1 MRPLIWFSED
11 LKIMRRQKIILTLLL
26 QVVLLAVFMF
36 PAVATPFAQ
45 EEPGKIVLYFFWG
58 DGCPHCAKEKIYL
71 DMAKQKYPQLEVKS
85 YEVWHNGTNAAF
97 FSRMLEAAGVKSSG
111 VPVTF
116 IHTEVFAGFNDRT
129 AEKIE
134 NKIQYCIQNI
144 KTCVEPSERPL
155 TSVSREKHQIVKVPF
170 LGDIDVS
177 VISLPV
183 MTVILGGLDSF
194 NPCAFFVLFF
204 LLSLLIHAK
213 SRKRMLL
220 IGGTFVFFSGFIYLV
235 FMTAWLN
242 LFIISGQL
250 LIITVIAGIIAL
262 TVALINIKDFFFFSK
277 GVSLSIPEKAKPK
290 LFERM
295 RNLLKA
301 TSISSMLMGTVV
313 LAIAANS
320 YELLCTAGFPMVFA
334 RILTLQNLTTGQ
346 YYLYLVMYNFIY
358 VIPLATI
365 VVIFTV
371 TLGAKKLTEWQGRKL
386 KLLSGLMMFFLGL
399 ILLIDPALLNNIF
412 VAAGLLAA
420 IFILFAL
427 IIFLTKKF
435 VPQIAN

>member
-1 MRPLIWFSED
+1 MKVMRGHKVPLAV
-11 LKIMRRQKIILTLLL
+11 LL
-26 QVVLLAVFMF
+26 QVLLIVILMC
-36 PAVATPFAQ
+36 PAVATPLSQ
-45 EEPGKIVLYFFWG
+45 KETGKVVLYFFWG

-71 DMAKQKYPQLEVKS
+71 DMARKKYPQLEVKS
-85 YEVWHNGTNAAF
+85 YEVWHNGTNAVF
-97 FSRMLEAAGVKSSG
+97 FSQMLEAAGVKSSG

-129 AEKIE
+129 AEEIE

-144 KTCVEPSERPL
+144 KACVEPSERSLSP
-155 TSVSREKHQIVKVPF
+155 VSQKRHQIVKVPF
-170 LGDIDVS
+170 LGDIDLS

-213 SRKRMLL
+213 SRKRMFL
-220 IGGTFVFFSGFIYLV
+220 IGGTFVFFSGFIYFV
-235 FMTAWLN
+235 FMAAWLN
-242 LFIISGQL
+242 LFMVAGQL
-250 LIITVIAGIIAL
+250 LIITVAAGIIAL
-262 TVALINIKDFFFFSK
+262 TVAVINIKDFFFFSK

-301 TSISSMLMGTVV
+301 TSVSSMLMGTVV

-320 YELLCTAGFPMVFA
+320 YELLCTAGFPMVFT
-334 RILTLQNLTTGQ
+334 RLLTLQDLTTGQ
-346 YYLYLVMYNFIY
+346 YYLYLAMYNFVY
-358 VIPLATI
+358 VVPLATI

-371 TLGAKKLTEWQGRKL
+371 TLGAKKITEWQGRKL

-412 VAAGLLAA
+412 VAAAILAA
-420 IFILFAL
+420 VFILFAL
-427 IIFLTKKF
+427 IIFLAKKF
-435 VPQIAN
+435 APILPGKKL

>member
-1 MRPLIWFSED
+1 
-11 LKIMRRQKIILTLLL
+11 
-26 QVVLLAVFMF
+26 
-36 PAVATPFAQ
+36 
-45 EEPGKIVLYFFWG
+45 VLYFFWG
-58 DGCPHCAKEKIYL
+58 DGCPHCEKEKIYL
-71 DMAKQKYPQLEVKS
+71 DMAMKKYPQLEVKS
-85 YEVWHNGTNAAF
+85 YEVWHNGTNAVF
-97 FSRMLEAAGVKSSG
+97 FSQMLEAAGVKASG

-129 AEKIE
+129 AEEIE

-155 TSVSREKHQIVKVPF
+155 GPVSQKKHQIVEVPF
-170 LGDIDVS
+170 LGDIDLS

-213 SRKRMLL
+213 SRKRMFL
-220 IGGTFVFFSGFIYLV
+220 IGGTFVFFSGFIYFV
-235 FMTAWLN
+235 FMAAWLN
-242 LFIISGQL
+242 LFMVAGQL
-250 LIITVIAGIIAL
+250 LIITVTAGIVAL
-262 TVALINIKDFFFFSK
+262 TVAVINIKDFFFFSK

-301 TSISSMLMGTVV
+301 TSVSSMLIGTVV

-320 YELLCTAGFPMVFA
+320 YELLCTAGFPMVFT
-334 RILTLQNLTTGQ
+334 RILTLQDLTTGQ
-346 YYLYLVMYNFIY
+346 YYLYLAMYNFIY
-358 VIPLATI
+358 VVPLATI

-386 KLLSGLMMFFLGL
+386 KLLSGLMMFCLGL

-412 VAAGLLAA
+412 VALAILA
-420 IFILFAL
+420 SVFILFAL
-427 IIFLTKKF
+427 IISLTKKF
-435 VPQIAN
+435 TPHVAE

>member
-1 MRPLIWFSED
+1 
-11 LKIMRRQKIILTLLL
+11 MRRQKILLTVLL
-26 QVVLLAVFMF
+26 QVLLIVIFMF
-36 PAVATPFAQ
+36 PSVATTLSQ
-45 EEPGKIVLYFFWG
+45 EETGKVVLYFFWG
-58 DGCPHCAKEKIYL
+58 DGCPHCAKEKIFL
-71 DMAKQKYPQLEVKS
+71 DVARKKYPQLEVKS
-85 YEVWHNGTNAAF
+85 YEVWHSGTNAVF
-97 FSRMLEAAGVKSSG
+97 FSQMLEAAGVKASG

-129 AEKIE
+129 AEEIE

-155 TSVSREKHQIVKVPF
+155 GPVSQKKHQIVEVPF
-170 LGDIDVS
+170 LGDIDLS

-213 SRKRMLL
+213 SRKRMFL
-220 IGGTFVFFSGFIYLV
+220 IGGTFVFFSGFIYFV
-235 FMTAWLN
+235 FMAAWLN
-242 LFIISGQL
+242 LFMVAGQL
-250 LIITVIAGIIAL
+250 LIITVTAGIVAL
-262 TVALINIKDFFFFSK
+262 TVAVINIKDFFFFSK

-301 TSISSMLMGTVV
+301 TSVSSMLMGTVV

-320 YELLCTAGFPMVFA
+320 YELLCTAGFPMVFT
-334 RILTLQNLTTGQ
+334 RILTLQDLTTGQ
-346 YYLYLVMYNFIY
+346 YYLYLAMYNFIY
-358 VIPLATI
+358 VVPLATI

-371 TLGAKKLTEWQGRKL
+371 TLGAKKITEWQGRKL

-412 VAAGLLAA
+412 VAAAILAA
-420 IFILFAL
+420 VFILFAL

-435 VPQIAN
+435 ASHIAG

>member
-1 MRPLIWFSED
+1 
-11 LKIMRRQKIILTLLL
+11 MRRQKILLTVLL
-26 QVVLLAVFMF
+26 QVLLIVIFMC
-36 PAVATPFAQ
+36 PAVATPLSQ
-45 EEPGKIVLYFFWG
+45 KETGKVVLYFFWG
-58 DGCPHCAKEKIYL
+58 DGCPHCAKEKIFL
-71 DMAKQKYPQLEVKS
+71 DVARKKYPQLEVKS
-85 YEVWHNGTNAAF
+85 YEVWHSGTNAVF
-97 FSRMLEAAGVKSSG
+97 FSQMLEAAGVKASG

-129 AEKIE
+129 AEEIE

-155 TSVSREKHQIVKVPF
+155 GPVSQKKHQIVEVPF
-170 LGDIDVS
+170 LGDIDLS

-213 SRKRMLL
+213 SRKRMFL
-220 IGGTFVFFSGFIYLV
+220 IGGTFVFFSGFIYFV
-235 FMTAWLN
+235 FMAAWLN
-242 LFIISGQL
+242 LFMVAGQL
-250 LIITVIAGIIAL
+250 LIITVTAGIVAL
-262 TVALINIKDFFFFSK
+262 TVAVINIKDFFFFSK

-301 TSISSMLMGTVV
+301 TSVSSMLMGTVV

-320 YELLCTAGFPMVFA
+320 YELLCTAGFPMVFT
-334 RILTLQNLTTGQ
+334 RILTLQDLTTGR
-346 YYLYLVMYNFIY
+346 YYLYLAMYNFIY
-358 VIPLATI
+358 ILPLATI

-386 KLLSGLMMFFLGL
+386 KLLSGLMMFCLGL
-399 ILLIDPALLNNIF
+399 ILLIDPSLLNNIF
-412 VAAGLLAA
+412 VALAILA
-420 IFILFAL
+420 SVFILFAL
-427 IIFLTKKF
+427 IISLTKKF
-435 VPQIAN
+435 ASRIAQ

>member
-1 MRPLIWFSED
+1 
-11 LKIMRRQKIILTLLL
+11 MRRQKILLAVLL
-26 QVVLLAVFMF
+26 QVLLIVIFMF
-36 PAVATPFAQ
+36 PSVATTLSQ
-45 EEPGKIVLYFFWG
+45 EETGKVVLYFFWG
-58 DGCPHCAKEKIYL
+58 DGCPHCAKEKIFL
-71 DMAKQKYPQLEVKS
+71 DVARKKYPQLEVKS
-85 YEVWHNGTNAAF
+85 YEVWHSGTNAVF
-97 FSRMLEAAGVKSSG
+97 FSQMLEAAGVKASG

-129 AEKIE
+129 AEEIE

-155 TSVSREKHQIVKVPF
+155 GPVSQKKHQIVEVPF
-170 LGDIDVS
+170 LGDIDLS

-213 SRKRMLL
+213 SRKRMFL
-220 IGGTFVFFSGFIYLV
+220 IGGTFVFFSGFIYFV
-235 FMTAWLN
+235 FMAAWLN
-242 LFIISGQL
+242 LFMVAGQL
-250 LIITVIAGIIAL
+250 LIITVTAGIVAL
-262 TVALINIKDFFFFSK
+262 TVAVINIKDFFFFSK

-301 TSISSMLMGTVV
+301 TSVSSMLMGTVV

-320 YELLCTAGFPMVFA
+320 YELLCTAGFPMVFT
-334 RILTLQNLTTGQ
+334 RILTLQDLTTGQ
-346 YYLYLVMYNFIY
+346 YYLYLAMYNFIY
-358 VIPLATI
+358 VVPLATI

-386 KLLSGLMMFFLGL
+386 KLLSGLMMFCLGL
-399 ILLIDPALLNNIF
+399 ILLIDPSLLNNIF
-412 VAAGLLAA
+412 VALAILA
-420 IFILFAL
+420 SVFILFAL
-427 IIFLTKKF
+427 IISLTKKF
-435 VPQIAN
+435 TPHVAE